1 MYSSKYDGAAIESK
15 LDSIRENYTVKTV
28 SVASGQL
35 NMQCNTY
42 YRNSANVSGALTL
55 VFQTPADATIVN
67 EYIVEFYVS
76 AASVSLTMP
85 DNVVWA
91 NDDVPT
97 IEAGNT
103 YVVSVVNNLAVY
115 IKTPHKL

>member
-1 MYSSKYDGAAIESK
+1 MYNSKYDGAAIESK
-15 LDSIRENYTVKTV
+15 LDSIRDNYAIKTV

-35 NMQCNTY
+35 NMQANTY

-55 VFQTPADATIVN
+55 AFQTPADATIAN

-76 AASVSLTMP
+76 ASSVSLTMP
-85 DNVVWA
+85 SGIVWA